1 MSRQRSAVLVAIVA
15 ALFAASPARAN
26 DGMSVT
32 VDQTRIRTSLG
43 QKLRFETIVAN
54 NGTATSL
61 PLVAHM
67 TIFSLRSG
75 PYVDPEDWSSQRTK
89 YLAPVPAG
97 SSRAIAWNVQAVNDG
112 HFGVSFEV
120 LPQTGTGAPAV
131 GPAVRLDVAQRDTL
145 DAGGILP
152 LALGI
157 PALLGL
163 LTIAVHVARR
173 RA

>member
-1 MSRQRSAVLVAIVA
+1 MSRQRTVVLAAIVA
-15 ALFAASPARAN
+15 ALLGANSARA
-26 DGMSVT
+26 DGGMSVT
-32 VDQTRIRTSLG
+32 VDTTRIQTSLG
-43 QKLRFETIVAN
+43 QKLRLETVVAN
-54 NGTATSL
+54 NGTATSS

-89 YLAPVPAG
+89 YLAALPAG
-97 SSRAIAWNVQAVNDG
+97 ASRAIAWNVQAVNDG
-112 HFGVSFEV
+112 QFGVSFEV
-120 LPQTGTGAPAV
+120 LPQTGTGAPAI

-152 LALGI
+152 LALGV

-173 RA
+173 RT